1 MRMGYVNMAAA
12 VEEFQPWLIDKLRSL
27 KTDESVFGSYISGIL
42 ESEESIDEKKDALE
56 GILSEIVENDISL
69 HINEII
75 DKWELCKP
83 KKEAPKSVA
92 DVDLQLAK
100 LMESQSLAT
109 TTRREYTDEEKK
121 IREAILSQYSQL
133 PDNEEDQEHEEE
145 TDSQDLVKNTNAT
158 DVAAAA
164 RERREQARQDA
175 QRKKEKDKEDREK
188 QKALK
193 EEKKEKR
200 KTQKGERKR

>member
-1 MRMGYVNMAAA
+1 MAAS
-12 VEEFQPWLIDKLRSL
+12 VSDFVPWLNDKLRSL
-27 KTDESVFGSYISGIL
+27 KTDEGVFGSYISGIL

-56 GILSEIVENDISL
+56 GILSEIVDRDMSV
-69 HINEII
+69 HVAEILE
-75 DKWELCKP
+75 KWESCKP
-83 KKEAPKSVA
+83 KEEDCPKPA
-92 DVDLQLAK
+92 TDVDLQLTK
-100 LMESQSLAT
+100 LLESQSLAT

-133 PDNEEDQEHEEE
+133 PDTEESEVLEGEVAE
-145 TDSQDLVKNTNAT
+145 GNDLVRNTNVS

-164 RERREQARQDA
+164 RERREQARLDA

-188 QKALK
+188 QKQLK

>member
-1 MRMGYVNMAAA
+1 MAAA
-12 VEEFQPWLIDKLRSL
+12 ASEFEPWLTDKLKSL
-27 KTDESVFGSYISGIL
+27 KTDEGVFGSYISGIL
-42 ESEESIDEKKDALE
+42 ESEESTDEKKDALE
-56 GILSEIVENDISL
+56 GILSEIVERDISI
-69 HINEII
+69 HVNEII
-75 DKWELCKP
+75 DKWESCKP
-83 KKEAPKSVA
+83 KEEAAKPAA
-92 DVDLQLAK
+92 DVDAQLVK
-100 LMESQSLAT
+100 LLESQAPAT

-133 PDNEEDQEHEEE
+133 SDNEEDEVNDVVTENH
-145 TDSQDLVKNTNAT
+145 DLVKNTNAA

-164 RERREQARQDA
+164 RERREHARLEA

-188 QKALK
+188 QKQLK

>member
-1 MRMGYVNMAAA
+1 MAAA
-12 VEEFQPWLIDKLRSL
+12 VSEFEPWLIDKLKSL
-27 KTDESVFGSYISGIL
+27 KTDEGVFGSYISGIL
-42 ESEESIDEKKDALE
+42 ESEDSIDEKKDALE
-56 GILSEIVENDISL
+56 GILSEIVERDISV
-69 HINEII
+69 HVNEII

-83 KKEAPKSVA
+83 KEEIPKPK
-92 DVDLQLAK
+92 DVDIQLTK
-100 LMESQSLAT
+100 LLESQSLAT
-109 TTRREYTDEEKK
+109 TSRREYTDEEKK

-133 PDNEEDQEHEEE
+133 SDNEEDQEKEEVP
-145 TDSQDLVKNTNAT
+145 DCQDLVKNTNAL

-164 RERREQARQDA
+164 RERREQGRLEA
-175 QRKKEKDKEDREK
+175 QRKKERDKEDREK

>member
-1 MRMGYVNMAAA
+1 MAAA
-12 VEEFQPWLIDKLRSL
+12 VTDFEPWLNDKLKSL
-27 KTDESVFGSYISGIL
+27 KTDEGVFGSYISGIL
-42 ESEESIDEKKDALE
+42 EGEDTIDEKRDALE
-56 GILSEIVENDISL
+56 GLLSEIVENDISI
-69 HINEII
+69 HVTEILE
-75 DKWELCKP
+75 KWESSRPLE
-83 KKEAPKSVA
+83 EAPKPAA
-92 DVDLQLAK
+92 DVDIQLTK
-100 LMESQSLAT
+100 LLESQSLAT

-133 PDNEEDQEHEEE
+133 SDNEADAENVEE
-145 TDSQDLVKNTNAT
+145 TESSDLVKNTNAL

-164 RERREQARQDA
+164 RERREQARLDA

-188 QKALK
+188 QKQLK

>member
-1 MRMGYVNMAAA
+1 MAAA
-12 VEEFQPWLIDKLRSL
+12 VSEFEPWLIDKLKSL
-27 KTDESVFGSYISGIL
+27 KTDEGVFGSYISGIL

-56 GILSEIVENDISL
+56 GILSEIVERDISA
-69 HINEII
+69 HVDEII

-83 KKEAPKSVA
+83 KEEIRKSIQ
-92 DVDLQLAK
+92 DVDIQLNK
-100 LMESQSLAT
+100 LLESQSLAT
-109 TTRREYTDEEKK
+109 TSRREYTDEEKK
-121 IREAILSQYSQL
+121 IREVILSQYSEL
-133 PDNEEDQEHEEE
+133 SDNEENQDKEEVSE
-145 TDSQDLVKNTNAT
+145 CQDLIKNTNAL

-164 RERREQARQDA
+164 RERREQGRLEA

>member
-1 MRMGYVNMAAA
+1 MAAS
-12 VEEFQPWLIDKLRSL
+12 VSEFEPWLSAKLKSL
-27 KTDESVFGSYISGIL
+27 KTDEGVFGNYISGIL
-42 ESEESIDEKKDALE
+42 ESEDSVDEKKDALE
-56 GILSEIVENDISL
+56 GILSEILESDISE

-75 DKWELCKP
+75 EKWESCKP
-83 KKEAPKSVA
+83 KEVLKPVA
-92 DVDLQLAK
+92 NVDIQLAK
-100 LMESQSLAT
+100 LLESQSLAT

-133 PDNEEDQEHEEE
+133 SDNEEDQCNAEEPE
-145 TDSQDLVKNTNAT
+145 SSDLVKNTNAM

-164 RERREQARQDA
+164 KERREQARLEA
-175 QRKKEKDKEDREK
+175 QRKKEKDREDREK
-188 QKALK
+188 QKQLK

>member
-1 MRMGYVNMAAA
+1 MAAA
-12 VEEFQPWLIDKLRSL
+12 VTDFEPWLNDKLKSL
-27 KTDESVFGSYISGIL
+27 KTDEGVFGSYISGIL
-42 ESEESIDEKKDALE
+42 EGEDTIDEKRDALE
-56 GILSEIVENDISL
+56 GLLSEIVEHDISI
-69 HINEII
+69 HVTEILE
-75 DKWELCKP
+75 KWESSRPLE
-83 KKEAPKSVA
+83 EAPKPA
-92 DVDLQLAK
+92 TDVDIQLTK
-100 LMESQSLAT
+100 MLESQSLAT

-133 PDNEEDQEHEEE
+133 SDNEADVENVEE
-145 TDSQDLVKNTNAT
+145 TESPDLVKNTNAL

-164 RERREQARQDA
+164 RERREQARLDA

-188 QKALK
+188 QKQLK

>member
-1 MRMGYVNMAAA
+1 MATA
-12 VEEFQPWLIDKLRSL
+12 EGEFGLWLSDKLRLL
-27 KTDESVFGSYISGIL
+27 KTDEGVFGSYISGIL
-42 ESEESIDEKKDALE
+42 ESEETLEEKKDALE
-56 GILSEIVENDISL
+56 GILSEIVDKDISD
-69 HINEII
+69 HVNEIL

-83 KKEAPKSVA
+83 KEENPKSAA
-92 DVDLQLAK
+92 DVDIQLAK
-100 LMESQSLAT
+100 LLESQSLAT
-109 TTRREYTDEEKK
+109 TARREYTDEEKR

-133 PDNEEDQEHEEE
+133 SDNEQDQEHEEE
-145 TDSQDLVKNTNAT
+145 TDRQDLVRNTNAL

-164 RERREQARQDA
+164 RERRENARLEA

-193 EEKKEKR
+193 EEKKDKR

>member
-1 MRMGYVNMAAA
+1 MATA
-12 VEEFQPWLIDKLRSL
+12 VLEFEPWLIDKLKSL
-27 KTDESVFGSYISGIL
+27 KTDEGVFGSYISGIL

-56 GILSEIVENDISL
+56 GILSEIVERDITI
-69 HINEII
+69 HVNEII

-83 KKEAPKSVA
+83 KEEITKPK
-92 DVDLQLAK
+92 DVDIQLAK
-100 LMESQSLAT
+100 LLESQSLAT
-109 TTRREYTDEEKK
+109 TSRREYTDEEKK

-133 PDNEEDQEHEEE
+133 SDNEEDKKKAEEP
-145 TDSQDLVKNTNAT
+145 DCQDLVKNTNAL

-164 RERREQARQDA
+164 KERREQGRLEA

-200 KTQKGERKR
+200 KTLKVERKR